1 MKVTFDEA
9 QKIVKERVSEY
20 LEANAKTTG
29 VPIEILFGEEREHV
43 VNIGTSI
50 MMNKLGFNTFPG
62 SFVQAVLNNDLSAAF
77 GRADHINRQCLGFY
91 ATMMSNLGI
100 NISTE

>member
-1 MKVTFDEA
+1 MKVKFEEA
-9 QKIVKERVSEY
+9 QKIVREKVSDY
-20 LEANAKTTG
+20 LVENAQSTG

-62 SFVQAVLNNDLSAAF
+62 SFVQAVLNNDLAGAF
-77 GRADHINRQCLGFY
+77 GRADSINRQCLGFY
-91 ATMMSNLGI
+91 ATMTFNLGI
-100 NISTE
+100 GISPE